1 MLVLGRLELHPDV
14 WAELAEDNEA
24 LLLAVV
30 PYVPLRCLGALRVH
44 LHILRAII
52 QAAQI
57 QSLRFTLKLLLKA
70 QF

>member
-14 WAELAEDNEA
+14 WAELAEDHEA

-52 QAAQI
+52 QASDRIGGGRRQRR
-57 QSLRFTLKLLLKA
+57 SLKII
-70 QF
+70 